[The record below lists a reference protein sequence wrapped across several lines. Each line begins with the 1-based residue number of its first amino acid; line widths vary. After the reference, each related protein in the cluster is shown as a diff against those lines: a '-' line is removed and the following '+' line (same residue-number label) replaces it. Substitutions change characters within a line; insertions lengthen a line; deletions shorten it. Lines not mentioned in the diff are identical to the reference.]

1 MVVTGIIP
9 VAQDLTII
17 PLRKQNTKSTKD
29 EGNMINEDM
38 AYFCAYYH

>member
-29 EGNMINEDM
+29 EGNMINGDM